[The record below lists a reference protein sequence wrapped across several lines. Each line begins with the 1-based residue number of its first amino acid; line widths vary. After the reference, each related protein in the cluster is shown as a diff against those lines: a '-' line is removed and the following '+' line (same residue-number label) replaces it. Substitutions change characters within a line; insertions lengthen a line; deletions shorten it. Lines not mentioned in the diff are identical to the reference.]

1 MFKVKH
7 LIILVFIAALGIA
20 GCKSRFEKLRASNDV
35 AKKYQEALRLYNKR
49 DYSKA
54 LVLFEDLSQKYR
66 GRAEAEDLNYYYSY
80 TLYRL
85 SDYTTA
91 RYQFKSFADTYPA
104 SKNAE
109 EARYMAAYCYY
120 LESPVFS
127 LDQENTYKAIDA
139 LQLFINLYPTSDRAA
154 AAGKYIADLR
164 TKLEDKA
171 FENAKMYLTTGPSNV
186 DNYRAA
192 VIALQNAQRDYPDIK
207 YAEEMDFLM
216 IRAQYLYAKN
226 SYLFRQEDRFNEA
239 ISLYTAFADKYPDSP
254 FSKDAKGLK
263 ADAEAGIVLTKQEIA
278 LNNNEQEKYRQMLI
292 RTGKIKDT
300 VSATPPNK
308 SEITNIKNK

>member
-7 LIILVFIAALGIA
+7 LIIIVFVAALGIA

-66 GRAEAEDLNYYYSY
+66 GRAEAEDLNYYYAY

-109 EARYMAAYCYY
+109 EARYMAAYCFY
-120 LESPVFS
+120 LESPNFS

-154 AAGKYIADLR
+154 AAGKYIATLR
-164 TKLEDKA
+164 GKLEDKA

-192 VIALQNAQRDYPDIK
+192 VIALKNAQRDYPDIK

-216 IRAQYLYAKN
+216 IKAQYLYAKN
-226 SYLFRQEDRFNEA
+226 SYIIRQEDRYNEA
-239 ISLYTAFADKYPDSP
+239 LALYTEFTENHPDSKYT
-254 FSKDAKGLK
+254 KDAKVLK
-263 ADAEAGIVLTKQEIA
+263 DDVEAGIVATKQELA
-278 LNNNEQEKYRQMLI
+278 LYAADQEKYKQMLI
-292 RTGKIKDT
+292 KTGKLKDT
-300 VSATPPNK
+300 VSTKPTNADN
-308 SEITNIKNK
+308 TNIKNK

>member
-7 LIILVFIAALGIA
+7 LIILVFVAALGIA

-35 AKKYQEALRLYNKR
+35 AKKYQEAIRLYNKR

-54 LVLFEDLSQKYR
+54 LILFEELAQKYR
-66 GRAEAEDLNYYYSY
+66 GREQAEDLNYYYSY

-85 SDYTTA
+85 QDYTTA

-120 LESPVFS
+120 LESPNFS
-127 LDQENTYKAIDA
+127 LDQENTLKAIDA
-139 LQLFINLYPTSDRAA
+139 LQLFINLYPTSERAA
-154 AAGKYIADLR
+154 AASKYIGTLR
-164 TKLEDKA
+164 GKLEDKA

-192 VIALQNAQRDYPDIK
+192 VIALRNAQRDFPDIK

-226 SYLFRQEDRFNEA
+226 SYVVRQEDRYNEA
-239 ISLYTAFADKYPDSP
+239 IDLYNEFVENHADSKYIKEAKTL
-254 FSKDAKGLK
+254 KD
-263 ADAEAGIVLTKQEIA
+263 DVEAGIKATKAELA
-278 LNNNEQEKYRQMLI
+278 MYAADQEKYKQMLI
-292 RTGKIKDT
+292 RTGKLKDT
-300 VSATPPNK
+300 VSVKP
-308 SEITNIKNK
+308 TNADNTDIKNK

>member
-1 MFKVKH
+1 M
-7 LIILVFIAALGIA
+7 
-20 GCKSRFEKLRASNDV
+20 
-35 AKKYQEALRLYNKR
+35 YNKR

-66 GRAEAEDLNYYYSY
+66 GRAEAEDLNYYYAY

-109 EARYMAAYCYY
+109 EARYMGAYCYY
-120 LESPVFS
+120 LESPSFS

-139 LQLFINLYPTSDRAA
+139 LQLFINLYPTSERAA
-154 AAGKYIADLR
+154 AASKYIAILR
-164 TKLEDKA
+164 GKLEDKA
-171 FENAKMYLTTGPSNV
+171 FANAKMYLTTGPSNV

-192 VIALQNAQRDYPDIK
+192 VIALKNAQRDYPDIK

-216 IRAQYLYAKN
+216 IKSQYLYAKN
-226 SYLFRQEDRFNEA
+226 SYAVRQEDRYNEA
-239 ISLYTAFADKYPDSP
+239 LALYDEFTEHHPE
-254 FSKDAKGLK
+254 SKFTNDAKQLKQDIESGLVV
-263 ADAEAGIVLTKQEIA
+263 AKQELA
-278 LNNNEQEKYRQMLI
+278 DYAAQEAKYKEMLI
-292 RTGKIKDT
+292 RTGKLKDT
-300 VSATPPNK
+300 NTVNNTDK
-308 SEITNIKNK
+308 KNK

>member
-7 LIILVFIAALGIA
+7 LIILVFVAAIGLA

-66 GRAEAEDLNYYYSY
+66 GRAEAEDLNYYYAY

-85 SDYTTA
+85 SDFTTA

-109 EARYMAAYCYY
+109 EARYMGAYCFY
-120 LESPVFS
+120 LESPSFS

-139 LQLFINLYPTSDRAA
+139 LQLFINLYPTSDRSA
-154 AAGKYIADLR
+154 AAGKYITILR
-164 TKLEDKA
+164 GKLEDKA

-192 VIALQNAQRDYPDIK
+192 VIALKNAQRDYPDIK

-216 IRAQYLYAKN
+216 IKAQYLYAKN
-226 SYLFRQEDRFNEA
+226 SYVFRQEDRYNEA
-239 ISLYTAFADKYPDSP
+239 TALYNEFTENHPDSK
-254 FSKDAKGLK
+254 FIKDAK
-263 ADAEAGIVLTKQEIA
+263 LTKQDIDAGLVTTKTELA
-278 LNNNEQEKYRQMLI
+278 DFATEQAKYKEMLI

-300 VSATPPNK
+300 VSQKPTNAD
-308 SEITNIKNK
+308 ITNIKN

>member
-7 LIILVFIAALGIA
+7 LIILVFVAALGIA

-66 GRAEAEDLNYYYSY
+66 GRAEAEGLNFYYAY

-91 RYQFKSFADTYPA
+91 RYQFKSFAETYPA
-104 SKNAE
+104 SKDAE
-109 EARYMAAYCYY
+109 EARYMAAYCFY
-120 LESPVFS
+120 LESPNFS

-154 AAGKYIADLR
+154 AAGKYIATLR
-164 TKLEDKA
+164 GKLEDKA

-192 VIALQNAQRDYPDIK
+192 VIALKNAQRDYPDIK

-216 IRAQYLYAKN
+216 IKAQYLYAKN
-226 SYLFRQEDRFNEA
+226 SYVVRQEDRYNEA
-239 ISLYTAFADKYPDSP
+239 LALYTEFTENHPDSKYT
-254 FSKDAKGLK
+254 KDAKVLK
-263 ADAEAGIVLTKQEIA
+263 EDVEAGIAATKQELA
-278 LNNNEQEKYRQMLI
+278 LYAADQEKYKQMLI
-292 RTGKIKDT
+292 RTGKLKDT
-300 VSATPPNK
+300 SATINK
-308 SEITNIKNK
+308 TDIKNK

>member
-7 LIILVFIAALGIA
+7 LIILVFVAALGIA

-66 GRAEAEDLNYYYSY
+66 GRAEAEDLNYYYAY

-109 EARYMAAYCYY
+109 EARYMGAYCFY
-120 LESPVFS
+120 LESPNFS

-154 AAGKYIADLR
+154 AAGKYIATLR
-164 TKLEDKA
+164 GKLEDKA

-192 VIALQNAQRDYPDIK
+192 VIALKNAQRDYPDIK

-216 IRAQYLYAKN
+216 IKAQYLYAKN
-226 SYLFRQEDRFNEA
+226 SYIIRQEDRYNEA
-239 ISLYTAFADKYPDSP
+239 LALYTEFTENHPDSKYT
-254 FSKDAKGLK
+254 KDAKVLK
-263 ADAEAGIVLTKQEIA
+263 DDVEAGIAVTKQELA
-278 LNNNEQEKYRQMLI
+278 LYAADQEKYKQMLI
-292 RTGKIKDT
+292 RTGKLKDT
-300 VSATPPNK
+300 LSTKPTNADN
-308 SEITNIKNK
+308 TNIKNK

>member
-7 LIILVFIAALGIA
+7 LIILVFVAALGLA

-54 LVLFEDLSQKYR
+54 LILFEDLSQKYR
-66 GRAEAEDLNYYYSY
+66 GRAEAEDLNYYYAY

-109 EARYMAAYCYY
+109 EARYMGAYCYY
-120 LESPVFS
+120 LESPNFS

-154 AAGKYIADLR
+154 AAAKYIATLR
-164 TKLEDKA
+164 GKLEDKA
-171 FENAKMYLTTGPSNV
+171 FENAKMYLTTGPSNI

-192 VIALQNAQRDYPDIK
+192 VIALKNAQRDYPDIK

-216 IRAQYLYAKN
+216 IKAQYLYAKN
-226 SYLFRQEDRFNEA
+226 SLVYRQEDRYNEA
-239 ISLYTAFADKYPDSP
+239 LALYTEFTENHPDSK
-254 FSKDAKGLK
+254 FAKDAKGLK
-263 ADAEAGIVLTKQEIA
+263 EDVEAGILATKEELA
-278 LNNNEQEKYRQMLI
+278 LYAADQEKYKQMLI
-292 RTGKIKDT
+292 RTGKLKDT
-300 VSATPPNK
+300 VSAKPTNADN
-308 SEITNIKNK
+308 TNIKNK

>member
-7 LIILVFIAALGIA
+7 LIILVFVAALGIA

-35 AKKYQEALRLYNKR
+35 KKKYEEAIRLYNKR

-66 GRAEAEDLNYYYSY
+66 GRAEAEDLNYYYAY

-91 RYQFKSFADTYPA
+91 RYQFKSFAETYPA

-109 EARYMAAYCYY
+109 EARYMGAYCFY
-120 LESPVFS
+120 LESPNFS

-154 AAGKYIADLR
+154 AAGKYIATLR
-164 TKLEDKA
+164 GKLEDKA

-192 VIALQNAQRDYPDIK
+192 VIALKNAQRDYPDIK

-216 IRAQYLYAKN
+216 IKAQYLYAKN
-226 SYLFRQEDRFNEA
+226 SYIIRQEDRYNEA
-239 ISLYTAFADKYPDSP
+239 LALYTEFTENHPDSKYT
-254 FSKDAKGLK
+254 KDAKVLK
-263 ADAEAGIVLTKQEIA
+263 DDVEAGIVATKQELA
-278 LNNNEQEKYRQMLI
+278 LYAADQEKYKQMLI
-292 RTGKIKDT
+292 RTGKLKDT
-300 VSATPPNK
+300 VSTKPTNADN
-308 SEITNIKNK
+308 TNIKNK

>member
-7 LIILVFIAALGIA
+7 LIILVFITALGIA

-66 GRAEAEDLNYYYSY
+66 GRAEAEDLNYYYAY

-120 LESPVFS
+120 LESPNFS

-154 AAGKYIADLR
+154 AAGKYIAVLR
-164 TKLEDKA
+164 GKLEDKA

-192 VIALQNAQRDYPDIK
+192 VIALKNAQRDYPDIK

-216 IRAQYLYAKN
+216 IKAQYLYAKN
-226 SYLFRQEDRFNEA
+226 SYIIRQEDRYNEA
-239 ISLYTAFADKYPDSP
+239 LALYTEFTENHPDSK
-254 FSKDAKGLK
+254 FAKDAKALK
-263 ADAEAGIVLTKQEIA
+263 SDVEAGIAATKKELA
-278 LNNNEQEKYRQMLI
+278 LYAADQEKYKQMLI
-292 RTGKIKDT
+292 RTGKLKDT
-300 VSATPPNK
+300 VSTKP
-308 SEITNIKNK
+308 TNADNTDIKNK

>member
-7 LIILVFIAALGIA
+7 LIILVFVAALGIA
-20 GCKSRFEKLRASNDV
+20 GCKSRFEKLRASNNV
-35 AKKYQEALRLYNKR
+35 EKKYQEALRLYNKR

-66 GRAEAEDLNYYYSY
+66 GRAEAEGLNFYYAY

-91 RYQFKSFADTYPA
+91 RYQFRSFAETYPA
-104 SKNAE
+104 SKDAE
-109 EARYMAAYCYY
+109 EARYMAAYCFY
-120 LESPVFS
+120 LESPNFS

-154 AAGKYIADLR
+154 AAGKYIATLR
-164 TKLEDKA
+164 GKLEDKA

-192 VIALQNAQRDYPDIK
+192 VIALKNAQRDYPDIK

-216 IRAQYLYAKN
+216 IKAQYLYAKN
-226 SYLFRQEDRFNEA
+226 SYVVRQEDRYNEA
-239 ISLYTAFADKYPDSP
+239 LALYTEFTENHPDSKYT
-254 FSKDAKGLK
+254 KDAKVLK
-263 ADAEAGIVLTKQEIA
+263 EDVEAGIAATKQELA
-278 LNNNEQEKYRQMLI
+278 LYAADQEKYKQMLI
-292 RTGKIKDT
+292 RTGKLKDT
-300 VSATPPNK
+300 SATINK
-308 SEITNIKNK
+308 TDIKNK

>member
-7 LIILVFIAALGIA
+7 LIILVFVAAIGMA

-35 AKKYQEALRLYNKR
+35 KKKYQEAIRLYNKR

-91 RYQFKSFADTYPA
+91 RYQFKSFAETYPA

-109 EARYMAAYCYY
+109 EARYMSAYCYY
-120 LESPVFS
+120 LEAPSFS

-139 LQLFINLYPTSDRAA
+139 LQLFINLYPTSERATA
-154 AAGKYIADLR
+154 ASKYIADLR
-164 TKLEDKA
+164 NRLEDKA
-171 FENAKMYLTTGPSNV
+171 FENARMYLTTGPSNV

-192 VIALQNAQRDYPDIK
+192 VIALKNAQRDFPDIK

-216 IRAQYLYAKN
+216 IKAQYLYAKN
-226 SYLFRQEDRFNEA
+226 SYTVRQEDRYNEA
-239 ISLYTAFADKYPDSP
+239 LALYDEFTDNHPDSK
-254 FSKDAKGLK
+254 FSKDAKQLK
-263 ADAEAGIVLTKQEIA
+263 EDSEFGIKMVKLELQNYAKE
-278 LNNNEQEKYRQMLI
+278 EKKYKEMLI
-292 RTGKIKDT
+292 RTGRIKDT
-300 VSATPPNK
+300 TALKIDNK
-308 SEITNIKNK
+308 DDKNK